1 MDSLDRIINYL
12 NQIQNKDLTL
22 MELFDDLANKKIN
35 NALIVTESLIQQ
47 EINQNIKLLKNFQK
61 INPIKKNVVWN
72 ISAIELL
79 NLLSMIKN

>member
-1 MDSLDRIINYL
+1 MDNNGMDSLDRIINYL

-47 EINQNIKLLKNFQK
+47 EINQNIKLLKNFHK
-61 INPIKKNVVWN
+61 INPSKTNVV
-72 ISAIELL
+72 
-79 NLLSMIKN
+79 

>member
-1 MDSLDRIINYL
+1 MDSLDKIINYL

-47 EINQNIKLLKNFQK
+47 EIN
-61 INPIKKNVVWN
+61 
-72 ISAIELL
+72 
-79 NLLSMIKN
+79 